1 MIESLALL
9 IVGIV
14 ISGVSW
20 TVHKVIQHEA
30 ALEYIR
36 DSLNRVEAKLDRVIE
51 KHL

>member
-9 IVGIV
+9 AFGTV

-36 DSLNRVEAKLDRVIE
+36 ATMNRVEAKLDRVIE